1 MAETNT
7 YYIFADSACD
17 LPEEL
22 TATYENFDMCCLSFT
37 IDGETDPKITI
48 KEFYDRLRKGSRSK
62 TSQVSVGTFLD
73 HMRPVLQAG
82 HDILYVG
89 FSSGLSGTV
98 ESGMSAAEMLRKEF
112 PERKIIVVDTRSASC
127 GYGLLVDKAVE
138 NRGRGMT
145 IEENAKW
152 LEDNKFHVHHL
163 FTVDDLHF
171 LQRGGR
177 VSVSA
182 AWFGTALQIKPYMNM
197 DKAGHLIPREKVIGR
212 KRSIRRMF
220 EKMQEFIVD
229 PKPQKVFI
237 SHGDCMD
244 DVEYLKSLITAEWG
258 ITNFVVS
265 YVGHVIGSHTGPG
278 VLALYFMGVERE
290 D

>member
-22 TATYENFDMCCLSFT
+22 TSTYENFDMPCLSFT
-37 IDGETDPKITI
+37 IDGETDPKLTI
-48 KEFYDRLRKGSRSK
+48 QEFYDRLRKGSRST

-73 HMRPVLQAG
+73 HMRPVLEAG

-98 ESGMSAAEMLRKEF
+98 ESGMTAAEMLGREF

-127 GYGLLVDKAVE
+127 GYGLLVDKAIE
-138 NRGRGMT
+138 NRGRGMS

-182 AWFGTALQIKPYMNM
+182 AWFGSVLQIKPYMNM
-197 DKAGHLIPREKVIGR
+197 DKAGHLIPREKVVGR

-220 EKMQEFIVD
+220 EKMQEYIVD

-237 SHGDCMD
+237 SHGDCIE

>member
-22 TATYENFDMCCLSFT
+22 TSTYENFNLSCLSFT
-37 IDGETDPKITI
+37 IDGETDPKLTI
-48 KEFYDRLRKGSRSK
+48 KEFYDRLRQGSRST

-73 HMRPVLQAG
+73 HMRPVLEAG

-98 ESGMSAAEMLRKEF
+98 ESGMTAAEMLRKEF

-138 NRGRGMT
+138 NRGRGMS
-145 IEENAKW
+145 IDENAQW

-182 AWFGTALQIKPYMNM
+182 AWFGSVLQIKPYMNM
-197 DKAGHLIPREKVIGR
+197 DKAGHLIPREKVVGR

-220 EKMQEFIVD
+220 EKMQEYIVD
-229 PKPQKVFI
+229 PEPQKVFI
-237 SHGDCMD
+237 SHGDCME

>member
-22 TATYENFDMCCLSFT
+22 TSTYENFNLSCLSFT
-37 IDGETDPKITI
+37 IDGETDPKLTI
-48 KEFYDRLRKGSRSK
+48 KEFYDRLRQGSRST

-73 HMRPVLQAG
+73 HMRPVLEAG

-98 ESGMSAAEMLRKEF
+98 ESGMTAAEMLRKEF

-138 NRGRGMT
+138 NRGRGLS
-145 IEENAKW
+145 IDENAQW

-182 AWFGTALQIKPYMNM
+182 AWFGSVLQIKPYMNM
-197 DKAGHLIPREKVIGR
+197 DKAGHLIPREKVVGR

-220 EKMQEFIVD
+220 EKMQEYIVD
-229 PKPQKVFI
+229 PEPQKVFI
-237 SHGDCMD
+237 SHGDCME

>member
-229 PKPQKVFI
+229 PEPQKVFI

>member
-1 MAETNT
+1 M
-7 YYIFADSACD
+7 
-17 LPEEL
+17 P
-22 TATYENFDMCCLSFT
+22 CLSFT
-37 IDGETDPKITI
+37 IDGETDPKLTI
-48 KEFYDRLRKGSRSK
+48 QEFYDRLRKGSRST

-73 HMRPVLQAG
+73 HMRPVLEAG

-98 ESGMSAAEMLRKEF
+98 ESGMTAAEMLGREF

-127 GYGLLVDKAVE
+127 GYGLLVDKAIE
-138 NRGRGMT
+138 NRGRGMS

-182 AWFGTALQIKPYMNM
+182 AWFGSVLQIKPYMNM
-197 DKAGHLIPREKVIGR
+197 DKAGHLIPREKVVGR

-220 EKMQEFIVD
+220 EKMQEYIVD

-237 SHGDCMD
+237 SHGDCIE

>member
-22 TATYENFDMCCLSFT
+22 TSTYENFNLSCLSFT
-37 IDGETDPKITI
+37 IDGETDPKLTI
-48 KEFYDRLRKGSRSK
+48 KEFYDRLRQGSRST

-73 HMRPVLQAG
+73 HMRPVLEAG
-82 HDILYVG
+82 HDLLYVG

-98 ESGMSAAEMLRKEF
+98 ESGMTAAEMLRKEF

-138 NRGRGMT
+138 NRGRGMS
-145 IEENAKW
+145 IDENAQW

-182 AWFGTALQIKPYMNM
+182 AWFGSVLQIKPYMNM
-197 DKAGHLIPREKVIGR
+197 DKAGHLIPREKVVGR

-220 EKMQEFIVD
+220 EKMQEYIVD
-229 PKPQKVFI
+229 PEPQKVFI
-237 SHGDCMD
+237 SHGDCME